1 VSAPPRSIGNEV
13 VLLSGSKDWSAFASG
28 TSRVPRYSLRR
39 RGRNVCRLVLNF
51 NVRGGHLVFGKH
63 ERRPHRG
70 TQLSMD
76 ERVEKTTR
84 TQKS

>member
-1 VSAPPRSIGNEV
+1 M
-13 VLLSGSKDWSAFASG
+13 LLSGRKDWSAFASG
-28 TSRVPRYSLRR
+28 TSRGPRYLM
-39 RGRNVCRLVLNF
+39 RGRGSNLCSPVLHF
-51 NVRGGHLVFGKH
+51 HVRGGHLVFGKH

-84 TQKS
+84 TPKS